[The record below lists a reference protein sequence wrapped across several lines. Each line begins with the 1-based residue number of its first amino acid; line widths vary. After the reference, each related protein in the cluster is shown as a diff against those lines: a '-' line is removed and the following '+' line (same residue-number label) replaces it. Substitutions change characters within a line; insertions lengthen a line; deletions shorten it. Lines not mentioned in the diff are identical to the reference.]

1 MGSISK
7 QDYQDILRESV
18 GAWFR
23 IDEDDEDEKN
33 GFICKECIGDDYRQ
47 YAPNDW
53 LHESKLN
60 IVLKYGFLKCEECGK
75 GGDKLRVF
83 IHGA

>member
-18 GAWFR
+18 GAWVR
-23 IDEDDEDEKN
+23 LDEDDEDEKN
-33 GFICKECIGDDYRQ
+33 GFICKECIGDEYRQ
-47 YAPNDW
+47 YAPEDW
-53 LHESKLN
+53 LHENKLK
-60 IVLKYGFLKCEECGK
+60 IVLKYGFLKCIECGK

>member
-23 IDEDDEDEKN
+23 INEDDEDEKN

-47 YAPNDW
+47 YALEDW
-53 LHESKLN
+53 LHENKLN
-60 IVLKYGFLKCEECGK
+60 IVLKYGFLKCNECGK